1 MLLIGMATNI
11 ERIFAMTT
19 IKTLSRNK
27 AAKTTEVLE
36 AEMAGD
42 VIVALAQFVATRK
55 SGEDRT
61 IAISVI
67 NKAFMH
73 ENTSWDNLGH
83 KMYGSDTLGRKGQAD
98 FFMSVLEE
106 NGLLS

>member
-1 MLLIGMATNI
+1 
-11 ERIFAMTT
+11 MTT
-19 IKTLSRNK
+19 IKSLSRNT

-42 VIVALAQFVATRK
+42 VITALAQFVASRK
-55 SGEDRT
+55 KGEDRN

-83 KMYGSDTLGRKGQAD
+83 KMYSSATLGRKGQAD
-98 FFMSVLEE
+98 FFMSVLADNE
-106 NGLLS
+106 LIK

>member
-1 MLLIGMATNI
+1 
-11 ERIFAMTT
+11 MTT
-19 IKTLSRNK
+19 IKSLSRNA

-42 VIVALAQFVATRK
+42 VITALAQFVASRK
-55 SGEDRT
+55 TGEDRS

-83 KMYGSDTLGRKGQAD
+83 KMYSSDTLGRKGQAD
-98 FFMSVLEE
+98 FFMSVLAD
-106 NGLLS
+106 NGLIN

>member
-55 SGEDRT
+55 VGEDRA

>member
-83 KMYGSDTLGRKGQAD
+83 KMYGSETLGRKGQAD

>member
-36 AEMAGD
+36 AEMTGD
-42 VIVALAQFVATRK
+42 IIVALAQFVATRK

-83 KMYGSDTLGRKGQAD
+83 KMYGSETLGRKGQAD

>member
-1 MLLIGMATNI
+1 MSTVN
-11 ERIFAMTT
+11 RKDFDMTT
-19 IKTLSRNK
+19 IKSLSRNK

-42 VIVALAQFVATRK
+42 VIVALAQFVAGRK
-55 SGEDRT
+55 VGEDRT

-83 KMYGSDTLGRKGQAD
+83 KMYGSETLGRKGQAD